1 MTNNQP
7 YKNAVLD
14 DKELQ
19 EGLKQ
24 INPKFG
30 DFVTRVAGE
39 VWGLPLIDQKTK
51 ALITIAID
59 IVNQSHNGSGNPFPA
74 HIDMALKQGATHEEI
89 EELLLFMCVYAG
101 FNKVAGCFGVL
112 KEIFQQISGQG
123 TAAMTPDYAVRD
135 TPAESF
141 HERQGTV
148 AFYALLWK
156 RKELN
161 LALFSDYW
169 RNVNG
174 SLGASLP
181 GQYQSWQHHLDPQP
195 IDVWPTLNGI
205 KSTATETDR
214 CDGIAE
220 VTFASEGDR
229 QTYFQSAYLLEND
242 GQNLFS
248 KAVGYTTSPGNS
260 ITYIDRIEKGDFNGT
275 LDAIKL
281 HVLIKKI
288 DGVNLAEFRQYMS
301 DTFAP
306 AISKNQGVL
315 KFRLH
320 LFDPRPN
327 PPGDPHYEPPEKQ
340 YQAAF
345 EIAFPD
351 YHQMQ
356 QFFTSKDYLAA
367 TKDQGKYIKEINAL
381 PERATYTFVYES
393 QITQTGKG
401 SSRVT
406 EMIMNLGTNNQHQ
419 ENSNQNGKST
429 LGNYL
434 QGVQHFG
441 ITVDDME
448 KAIEFYT
455 EVLGGKIAIGGDSFY
470 GEDLHNLLFQKDELE
485 AIAKGMNPKNFGVP
499 NIRDNT
505 QESLDVRFISFG
517 NTCVELIHFRDAK
530 LSRKA
535 PNIFSKVPTSVGYAN
550 VSHLSFHVK
559 DDVDINQFAK
569 ILEEECQKRGMTNVI
584 VNKTIHL
591 NSEAERRKTGLYYA
605 KTEFPGIFDGWALF
619 YCKGPNG
626 EQLEFNQVTKVAREN
641 FKRAQQEYNQETGR
655 NFPWASEAIRENGTM
670 MTATATKWEWPHT
683 KKWPKYSGSKIDILK
698 QLFLAG
704 EAMNINNFVNFF
716 TEDALYQFGN
726 FPVVYG
732 HQAIKDASVGFLEKC
747 EGLHHHM
754 KNMWQLSE
762 ELVIVEMDVTY
773 IRHDGKVFTLP
784 CADTVRFKG
793 EKISELR
800 IFMDVTPMFTTP

>member
-19 EGLKQ
+19 AGLRK

-39 VWGLPLIDQKTK
+39 AWGLPLIDQKTK
-51 ALITIAID
+51 ALITIAVD
-59 IVNQSHNGSGNPFPA
+59 IVNQSHNGSGSPFPA
-74 HIDMALKQGATHEEI
+74 HIDMALKQGVTREEI

-101 FNKVAGCFGVL
+101 FNKVAGCFGAL
-112 KEIFQQISGQG
+112 KEIFQQIGGQG
-123 TAAMTPDYAVRD
+123 TAAMTPDYATR
-135 TPAESF
+135 
-141 HERQGTV
+141 ERQGTV
-148 AFYALLWK
+148 AFYTLLWK
-156 RKELN
+156 KKELN

-181 GQYQSWQHHLDPQP
+181 GQYQNWQHHLDPQP
-195 IDVWPTLNGI
+195 IDIWPTLNGI

-229 QTYFQSAYLLEND
+229 QTYFQSAYLLEDD
-242 GQNLFS
+242 GKNLFS

-260 ITYIDRIEKGDFNGT
+260 ITYVDRLKKGDVNGAI
-275 LDAIKL
+275 DAIKL
-281 HVLIKKI
+281 HVLIKKT
-288 DGVNLAEFRQYMS
+288 DGASLAEFRQYMT

-306 AISKNQGVL
+306 GISKNQEVL
-315 KFRLH
+315 KLKLH
-320 LFDPRPN
+320 LFDPRPHA
-327 PPGDPHYEPPEKQ
+327 PSDPHYEPPEKQ

-345 EIAFPD
+345 EIAFAD

-367 TKDQGKYIKEINAL
+367 TKKQGNYIKEINAL
-381 PERATYTFVYES
+381 PERATYTLVYEG

-406 EMIMNLGTNNQHQ
+406 EMIANVGTNNQSS
-419 ENSNQNGKST
+419 ESPLSNSSPNGKSS
-429 LGNYL
+429 LAQYL

-441 ITVDDME
+441 ITVDDMD

-455 EVLGGKIAIGGDSFY
+455 EVLGGKIAIGGDGFY

-485 AIAKGMNPKNFGVP
+485 AMQKGINPRSLGVP

-517 NTCVELIHFRDAK
+517 NTCVEVIHFRDAN
-530 LSRKA
+530 LSPKA
-535 PNIFSKVPTSVGYAN
+535 PNVFSKVPSSVGFAN
-550 VSHLSFHVK
+550 VPHISFHVK
-559 DDVDINQFAK
+559 DDINLNEFAQL
-569 ILEEECQKRGMTNVI
+569 LEDECQKRGMTNVV
-584 VNKTIHL
+584 VNKTIHV
-591 NSEAERRKTGLYYA
+591 NSEAERRKAGLSFA
-605 KTEFPGIFDGWALF
+605 KTEFPGDFDGWSLF

-626 EQLEFNQVTKVAREN
+626 EQLEFNQVKRTALKN
-641 FKRAQQEYNQETGR
+641 FKRAQQEYNQLTGR
-655 NFPWASEAIRENGTM
+655 NFPWASDAIRENGTM
-670 MTATATKWEWPHT
+670 STATATKWEWPHT

-732 HQAIKDASVGFLEKC
+732 HQGIKDSSVGFLEKC

-793 EKISELR
+793 DKISELR
-800 IFMDVTPMFTTP
+800 IFMDVTPMFITP

>member
-19 EGLKQ
+19 EGLKK

-51 ALITIAID
+51 ALITIAVD
-59 IVNQSHNGSGNPFPA
+59 VVNQSHNGPGNPFPA
-74 HIDMALKQGATHEEI
+74 HIDMALKQGATREEI

-101 FNKVAGCFGVL
+101 FNKVAGCFGTL
-112 KEIFQQISGQG
+112 KEIFQQIGGQG
-123 TAAMTPDYAVRD
+123 TAVMTPDYATR
-135 TPAESF
+135 
-141 HERQGTV
+141 ERQQTV
-148 AFYALLWK
+148 AFYTLLWK
-156 RKELN
+156 KQDLN
-161 LALFSDYW
+161 TALFSDYW

-174 SLGASLP
+174 SLGAQLP
-181 GQYQSWQHHLDPQP
+181 GQYQNWQHHLDPQ
-195 IDVWPTLNGI
+195 IIEIWPTLNGI
-205 KSTATETDR
+205 KSTVTEIDR

-220 VTFASEGDR
+220 ITFASESDR
-229 QTYFQSAYLLEND
+229 QAYFQSAYVLEND
-242 GQNLFS
+242 GKNLFS

-260 ITYIDRIEKGDFNGT
+260 VTYVDRVETGDANGAI
-275 LDAIKL
+275 DAIKL
-281 HVLIKKI
+281 HVLVKKT
-288 DGVNLAEFRQYMS
+288 DGASLAEFRQYMS

-306 AISKNQGVL
+306 AISKNQEIL

-320 LFDPRPN
+320 LFDARPHAPN
-327 PPGDPHYEPPEKQ
+327 DPHYEAPEKQ

-345 EIAFPD
+345 EIAFAD

-367 TKDQGKYIKEINAL
+367 TKDQGNYIKEINAL
-381 PERATYTFVYES
+381 PERSTYTFVDAG
-393 QITQTGKG
+393 QITQIGKG

-406 EMIMNLGTNNQHQ
+406 EMIANVGTNNH
-419 ENSNQNGKST
+419 NSESSLSNGNHNGKSS
-429 LGNYL
+429 LAQHL

-441 ITVDDME
+441 ITVDDMD

-455 EVLGGKIAIGGDSFY
+455 EVLGGKIAIGGDGFY
-470 GEDLHNLLFQKDELE
+470 GEDLHNLLFQKEELE
-485 AIAKGMNPKNFGVP
+485 ALQKGINPRSVGVP

-517 NTCVELIHFRDAK
+517 NTCVEVIHFRDAK
-530 LSRKA
+530 LSPKA
-535 PNIFSKVPTSVGYAN
+535 PNVFSKIPSSVGFAN
-550 VSHLSFHVK
+550 VPHISFHVK
-559 DDVDINQFAK
+559 DDVDLNDFAQM
-569 ILEEECQKRGMTNVI
+569 LEDECQKRGMTNVV
-584 VNKTIHL
+584 VNKTIHV
-591 NSEAERRKTGLYYA
+591 NSEAERRKSGLSFA
-605 KTEFPGIFDGWALF
+605 KTEFPGDFDGWALF

-626 EQLEFNQVTKVAREN
+626 EQLEFNQVRRTALKN
-641 FKRAQQEYNQETGR
+641 FKRAQQEYNQLTGR
-655 NFPWASEAIRENGTM
+655 NFPWASEAIKENGTM

-704 EAMNINNFVNFF
+704 EAMNVNNFVEFF
-716 TEDALYQFGN
+716 TEDCLYQFGN

-732 HQAIKDASVGFLEKC
+732 KQGIKDSSAGFLEKC
-747 EGLHHHM
+747 EGLHHHI
-754 KNMWQLSE
+754 KNVWQLSE
-762 ELVIVEMDVTY
+762 ELVIIEMEVTY
-773 IRHDGKVFTLP
+773 VRHDGKVFTLP

-793 EKISELR
+793 DKISELR
-800 IFMDVTPMFTTP
+800 IFMDIMPMFTTP